1 MDKDQVS
8 LGISAAAF
16 LICIT
21 NLIFTLIAG
30 RTKKAQ
36 NIYFIIITTILSVNA
51 ISGIIICALDPYIID
66 VDEAFEAL
74 CRARFLYFLTHTAL
88 CPLFYCYMS
97 SVCDVTFSIIRRRK
111 KRDIFVIAA
120 SLISEIL
127 VITNPFT
134 GYTWYY
140 GQDREFTRGW
150 GEMVIYV
157 FSAAIY
163 VITFI
168 IMTHSWTALT
178 KARKYALGFSFL
190 FAISGVIIQLL
201 FHDIRVEI
209 LFEAIGFTGVM
220 MAVENEEDKTDV
232 ELGAYNRAALA
243 LDIDGCIR
251 SRNPMLLV
259 VIRVINSDVIGNMIG
274 SQNVVLLYRS
284 IVKYLASKV
293 KSYQIY
299 TTSPGTFA
307 VALYNTTLKQRHNKS
322 PEEWA
327 MEFAERI
334 RRHFERPWHLDDRTL
349 PLETAVMLADIPNGI
364 SDVSQ
369 VFYMIDSPIPAD
381 LEKNVISG
389 KDLDYLLRREAVE
402 KAVSR
407 GLAENSFEVYYQPTY
422 NIDKS
427 IHGAEALLR
436 MHDSEI
442 GDIYPD
448 EFIPITEQLNLID
461 DVDEFVLKEVCSF
474 VKSGIPLKLG
484 LDSINVNL
492 SVIQCMKEG
501 FVDHINSIVEEYD
514 IDKSFINFEI
524 TESVAANDYKL
535 LSKVIR
541 HLKLEGFR
549 FSIDDYGTGYSNMTS
564 VFSLNIDVIKIDKS
578 ILWGAEKTE
587 LGYVILE
594 NSIRMIRQMKRKIL
608 VEGVETPEQIDIL
621 SNLDV
626 DYLQG
631 FFFSKPLPKKDFI
644 ELLEKQGF

>member
-1 MDKDQVS
+1 M
-8 LGISAAAF
+8 
-16 LICIT
+16 
-21 NLIFTLIAG
+21 
-30 RTKKAQ
+30 
-36 NIYFIIITTILSVNA
+36 
-51 ISGIIICALDPYIID
+51 
-66 VDEAFEAL
+66 
-74 CRARFLYFLTHTAL
+74 
-88 CPLFYCYMS
+88 
-97 SVCDVTFSIIRRRK
+97 
-111 KRDIFVIAA
+111 
-120 SLISEIL
+120 
-127 VITNPFT
+127 
-134 GYTWYY
+134 
-140 GQDREFTRGW
+140 
-150 GEMVIYV
+150 
-157 FSAAIY
+157 
-163 VITFI
+163 
-168 IMTHSWTALT
+168 
-178 KARKYALGFSFL
+178 
-190 FAISGVIIQLL
+190 
-201 FHDIRVEI
+201 
-209 LFEAIGFTGVM
+209 
-220 MAVENEEDKTDV
+220 
-232 ELGAYNRAALA
+232 
-243 LDIDGCIR
+243 
-251 SRNPMLLV
+251 
-259 VIRVINSDVIGNMIG
+259 
-274 SQNVVLLYRS
+274 
-284 IVKYLASKV
+284 
-293 KSYQIY
+293 
-299 TTSPGTFA
+299 
-307 VALYNTTLKQRHNKS
+307 
-322 PEEWA
+322 
-327 MEFAERI
+327 
-334 RRHFERPWHLDDRTL
+334 
-349 PLETAVMLADIPNGI
+349 
-364 SDVSQ
+364 
-369 VFYMIDSPIPAD
+369 
-381 LEKNVISG
+381 
-389 KDLDYLLRREAVE
+389 E